1 MQKYEADIRNYI
13 SVQEQLQIFIDDL
26 KTARE
31 KDLKEAVERED
42 RMRVYIES
50 LKKDKQRL
58 DELVEIKDKEISKL
72 KDD

>member
-1 MQKYEADIRNYI
+1 M
-13 SVQEQLQIFIDDL
+13 QIFIDDL
-26 KTARE
+26 KNVRE
-31 KDLKEAVERED
+31 KESKEAFERED

-72 KDD
+72 